1 MTENKSQRLIQACI
15 DGNAELVSR
24 IASKFDNVQK
34 MSEPDPVH
42 GRSPLMTAARYGHDA
57 VVERLLQL
65 GHDQDE
71 ISRDPHDNNILMIAA
86 QHGHIAV
93 FERYARAFPRVVH
106 LTNNQGRTALIAAA
120 RYGHVEMVKILL
132 DLDADINHQDNDGA
146 TALHCAAAYGNLQC
160 IEVLIQRGIDTT
172 IKNQDGWTALAFAF
186 SDSVAEHME
195 ECRRSFLAKGEATT
209 TDTDK
214 AVSTPP
220 TPPDSSS
227 STESQIQKRVQPRR
241 NNTSPGLSLPKVRP
255 RSLISSPSS
264 PTTATWA
271 SLKLD
276 GAFRK
281 DTWASPL
288 PPLLATLSTATSPR
302 LGPSAAAAAANSAW
316 NEFKRVVVKH

>member
-15 DGNAELVSR
+15 DGNVELVSR
-24 IASKFDNVQK
+24 IAAKFDNVQK
-34 MSEPDPVH
+34 MTEPDPVH

-57 VVERLLQL
+57 VVQRLLEL
-65 GHDQDE
+65 GHDKAE
-71 ISRDPHDNNILMIAA
+71 ISRDPYDNNILMIAA
-86 QHGHIAV
+86 QHGHLAV
-93 FERYARAFPRVVH
+93 FDRYAHAFPRVVH

-120 RYGHVEMVKILL
+120 RYGHVEMVK
-132 DLDADINHQDNDGA
+132 
-146 TALHCAAAYGNLQC
+146 C
-160 IEVLIQRGIDTT
+160 IETLIQQGIDTS

-195 ECRRSFLAKGEATT
+195 ACRRSHMGDSEATAEPSPST
-209 TDTDK
+209 TDTP
-214 AVSTPP
+214 STP
-220 TPPDSSS
+220 
-227 STESQIQKRVQPRR
+227 ELHVQKRLQPRR
-241 NNTSPGLSLPKVRP
+241 NNTAPGLSLPKMRP

-271 SLKLD
+271 SLKLE
-276 GAFRK
+276 GTFRK

>member
-24 IASKFDNVQK
+24 IAAKFDSAQK
-34 MSEPDPVH
+34 MAEPDPVH

-65 GHDQDE
+65 GHDQTE
-71 ISRDPHDNNILMIAA
+71 ISRDPYDNNILMIAA
-86 QHGHIAV
+86 QHGHLAV

-160 IEVLIQRGIDTT
+160 IEMLIQRGIDTS

-195 ECRRSFLAKGEATT
+195 ACRRSHMEGSEA
-209 TDTDK
+209 
-214 AVSTPP
+214 ASRSTAPTETETNASP
-220 TPPDSSS
+220 TPDL
-227 STESQIQKRVQPRR
+227 QVQKRLQPRR
-241 NNTSPGLSLPKVRP
+241 NNTAPGLSLPKMRP

-271 SLKLD
+271 SLKLE
-276 GAFRK
+276 GTFRK